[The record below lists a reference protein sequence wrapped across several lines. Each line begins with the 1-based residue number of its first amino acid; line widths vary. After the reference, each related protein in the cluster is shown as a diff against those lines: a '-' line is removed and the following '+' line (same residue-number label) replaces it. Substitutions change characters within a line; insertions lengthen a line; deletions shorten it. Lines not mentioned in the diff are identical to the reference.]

1 MQDECRTSVPA
12 AIADPLKRLP
22 PSAVKASPLARY
34 AVLDFRRGS
43 EQPANAG
50 NAPIVMTTPFCRG
63 SWFYR
68 KNLFSRLGQR
78 MLSALVFL
86 AKVNRSLLGQMVAR
100 PFLTQRPGIA

>member
-12 AIADPLKRLP
+12 AIADPLKRLS

-34 AVLDFRRGS
+34 AVLDLRRGR

-63 SWFYR
+63 SRFYR
-68 KNLFSRLGQR
+68 KNQ
-78 MLSALVFL
+78 
-86 AKVNRSLLGQMVAR
+86 N
-100 PFLTQRPGIA
+100 